1 VSGFPGW
8 PAVLSTVM
16 AGDSLSADE
25 ARAAMG
31 EILAGDA
38 TPAQISGFLVAL
50 RMKGESADEM
60 AGMVGAMLD
69 ASERVPVDPVGLVD
83 TCGTGGSPSR
93 RSAAFNVST
102 IAAVVVAGAGGRVC
116 KHGNRGASSTSGSFD
131 LLEALGV
138 RIDLGP
144 EEVARC
150 IDEVGIGAC
159 FAPRFHP
166 AMRHAGPPRRELGVP
181 TVFNLLGPLANPARV
196 RRQVV
201 GVSQPAMAERMAR
214 VLEMNGA
221 EHVLVVSCADGLD
234 ELSTTGTSDVVE
246 LRDGELTSWTVDCG
260 DLGLAPCT
268 IDDLAG
274 GDATTNAALARA
286 ILAGESGP
294 HRDVVVL
301 NAAAALYVAGTV
313 ADLAAGIEH
322 AMAAIDSGA
331 AATTLD
337 RLVAASNA

>member
-1 VSGFPGW
+1 MTFPGW
-8 PAVLSTVM
+8 GAVIGRLM
-16 AGDSLSADE
+16 AGESLSSDE

-31 EILAGDA
+31 EILGGDA
-38 TPAQISGFLVAL
+38 TPAQIAGFLVAL
-50 RMKGESADEM
+50 RTKGESADEM
-60 AGMVGAMLD
+60 AGMVAAMLD
-69 ASERVPVDPVGLVD
+69 ASERVPIDPSDLVD

-93 RSAAFNVST
+93 RRAAFNVST
-102 IAAVVVAGAGGRVC
+102 IAAVVAAGAGARVC

-138 RIDLGP
+138 KIDLGP
-144 EEVARC
+144 DEVARC
-150 IDEVGIGAC
+150 IEQVGIGAC

-214 VLEMNGA
+214 VLEANGA
-221 EHVLVVSCADGLD
+221 EHVLVVSGADGLD
-234 ELSTTGTSDVVE
+234 ELSTTGTSTVVE
-246 LRDGELTSWTVDCG
+246 LRNGELSTWSIDCG
-260 DLGLAPCT
+260 DLGLRPCT

-274 GDATTNAALARA
+274 GDAQTNAKLARA
-286 ILAGESGP
+286 VLAGEPGP

-301 NAAAALYVAGTV
+301 NAAAALYVSGQV
-313 ADLAAGIEH
+313 ADVAAGVTKAAE
-322 AMAAIDSGA
+322 AIDSGA